1 MSLYPPRGGEVGRRV
16 WIVRHDW
23 HTGLVLRREDVPADV
38 WPERDD
44 FPGAEYLEVGWGD
57 RAFYQAPRGTLW
69 LGLKAVFWATD
80 SVLHVA
86 AFDVPPSVYF
96 AGREVAGIELSPR
109 GFRALVA
116 FIADAHARTG
126 EGRAIGLGPGKYGPS
141 RFYLGREPYVLTT
154 CNVWTARALRAGG
167 FPITPFWAL
176 TAANIM
182 VQVEAGRAS
191 PRPRPRWPRTVAEA
205 RRLQARLR
213 HRLRLT
219 GGPRAPG
226 LVAGADVAYRYDPR
240 RHHII
245 SNASCTTNCAAPV
258 LKVLHESFGVRRGF
272 LSTIH
277 AYTNDQRWRVG
288 PRCPDLRPGLH
299 PGSRDHHAGRGQR
312 ADLPAVSLRPI
323 LAPSL
328 LHLPSLDYC
337 LVARGE
343 APRDLGADQEVIE
356 GLVRESEPRR
366 LRAGVRGVHVG
377 PGAARDGWSSGR
389 PRAQHRP

>member
-1 MSLYPPRGGEVGRRV
+1 
-16 WIVRHDW
+16 
-23 HTGLVLRREDVPADV
+23 LVLRREDVPADV

-86 AFDVPPSVYF
+86 AFDVPPTVYF
-96 AGREVAGIELSPR
+96 AGREVAEVELSPR

-141 RFYLGREPYVLTT
+141 RFYLGREPYMLTT

-226 LVAGADVAYRYDPR
+226 LVAAWPATWACCSTSR
-240 RHHII
+240 
-245 SNASCTTNCAAPV
+245 ASAAPNRCW
-258 LKVLHESFGVRRGF
+258 SATTGSPG
-272 LSTIH
+272 
-277 AYTNDQRWRVG
+277 ARVG
-288 PRCPDLRPGLH
+288 PGPRSTSTATTSGPR
-299 PGSRDHHAGRGQR
+299 SGRG
-312 ADLPAVSLRPI
+312 L
-323 LAPSL
+323 
-328 LHLPSLDYC
+328 
-337 LVARGE
+337 E
-343 APRDLGADQEVIE
+343 
-356 GLVRESEPRR
+356 
-366 LRAGVRGVHVG
+366 
-377 PGAARDGWSSGR
+377 
-389 PRAQHRP
+389 

>member
-1 MSLYPPRGGEVGRRV
+1 M
-16 WIVRHDW
+16 
-23 HTGLVLRREDVPADV
+23 LRREDVPADV

-86 AFDVPPSVYF
+86 AFNVPPAVYF
-96 AGREVAGIELSPR
+96 AGREVAEIELSPR

-141 RFYLGREPYVLTT
+141 RFYLGREPYMLTT

-167 FPITPFWAL
+167 FPITPFWAI

-182 VQVEAGRAS
+182 VQVESGRAS
-191 PRPRPRWPRTVAEA
+191 PRPRPRWPRSVAEA

-226 LVAGADVAYRYDPR
+226 LVAGADVAYRRDGRWAWAAVVLLAWPGGGAR
-240 RHHII
+240 RTEER
-245 SNASCTTNCAAPV
+245 SGYRCRPT
-258 LKVLHESFGVRRGF
+258 GVGRRSRMARRLQPSGM
-272 LSTIH
+272 
-277 AYTNDQRWRVG
+277 
-288 PRCPDLRPGLH
+288 PGQ
-299 PGSRDHHAGRGQR
+299 PWGRSATMG
-312 ADLPAVSLRPI
+312 AD
-323 LAPSL
+323 
-328 LHLPSLDYC
+328 Y
-337 LVARGE
+337 VAR
-343 APRDLGADQEVIE
+343 PW
-356 GLVRESEPRR
+356 
-366 LRAGVRGVHVG
+366 AG
-377 PGAARDGWSSGR
+377 GAAGA
-389 PRAQHRP
+389 PH